1 MSMKSIAVRD
11 HYGPVGLIT
20 GAASGIGAAFARRLA
35 AEGMALALVDRDAAG
50 LAALAQE
57 LRASTGVSVDV
68 LAGDLTDSQFVQ
80 QLTDLADTRE
90 IGLVVH
96 SAGITSMGEFLEM
109 PLEPQLKAVE
119 LHCVVTAR
127 LMHAFGRPMRARGRG
142 GLVLLSSNSAILR
155 APFVANYAATKAYTL
170 ALGEALYEE
179 LRQQGVDVLAL
190 VPGMTD
196 TPLFAASQPV
206 MGRARSFMQSPE
218 DVVDGAL
225 VALGRQPV
233 YISSASDRVAANV
246 LGALLPRKVAL
257 RLARRS
263 MGYFF
268 PHLAGNKAD

>member
-1 MSMKSIAVRD
+1 MSAASLLSS
-11 HYGPVGLIT
+11 YGPVALIT
-20 GAASGIGAAFARRLA
+20 GAASGIGAAFARRLV
-35 AEGMALALVDRDAAG
+35 AEGLGVVLVDRDAPG
-50 LAALAQE
+50 LSALAQE
-57 LRASTGVSVDV
+57 LRASAPVSVDER
-68 LAGDLTDSQFVQ
+68 AGDLTDPRFVQ
-80 QLTDLADTRE
+80 QLTDLAQTRE
-90 IGLVVH
+90 VGLVVH
-96 SAGITSMGEFLEM
+96 SAGITSMGEFLTM

-119 LHCVVTAR
+119 LHCAVTAR
-127 LMHAFGRPMRARGRG
+127 LMHAFGGPMRARGRG

-179 LRQQGVDVLAL
+179 LREQGVDVLAL

-206 MGRARSFMQSPE
+206 MGRARSFMQTPE

-246 LGALLPRKVAL
+246 LGALLPRKLAL
-257 RLARRS
+257 RMARRS

-268 PHLAGNKAD
+268 PHLADKKAE

>member
-1 MSMKSIAVRD
+1 MTANKVRD
-11 HYGPVGLIT
+11 LYGPVGLVT

-35 AEGMALALVDRDAAG
+35 VAGVDLVLVDRDEAG
-50 LAALAQE
+50 LSALATE
-57 LRASTGVSVDV
+57 LRERSGVTVT
-68 LAGDLTDSQFVQ
+68 LCAGDLTDPDFVR
-80 QLTDLADTRE
+80 QLTGFAETRE
-90 IGLVVH
+90 VGLLVH

-109 PLEPQLKAVE
+109 PLEPQLDAVE
-119 LHCVVTAR
+119 LHCRVTAQ
-127 LMHAFGRPMRARGRG
+127 LLHAFGRPMRARGRG

-179 LRQQGVDVLAL
+179 LRQQGVDVLVL

-196 TPLFAASQPV
+196 TPLFAKSQPV
-206 MGRARSFMQSPE
+206 MERARSFVQSPE

-225 VALGRQPV
+225 RALGRQPV

-246 LGALLPRKVAL
+246 LGAILPRKLAL

-263 MGYFF
+263 MAYFF
-268 PHLAGNKAD
+268 PHLLDKPPG

>member
-1 MSMKSIAVRD
+1 MTSSAVRKQ
-11 HYGPVGLIT
+11 YGPAALIT

-35 AEGMALALVDRDAAG
+35 SEGMTLALVDRDAAG
-50 LAALAQE
+50 LAALAEE
-57 LRASTGVSVDV
+57 LRASTGVSVEA
-68 LAGDLTDSQFVQ
+68 LAGDLTDPRFVQ
-80 QLTDLADTRE
+80 QLTDLAGTRE

-225 VALGRQPV
+225 VALGEQPV
-233 YISSASDRVAANV
+233 YISSASDRVAANL

-268 PHLAGNKAD
+268 PHLAAKKAD

>member
-1 MSMKSIAVRD
+1 MSKRTLIDV
-11 HYGPVGLIT
+11 YGPTALVT
-20 GAASGIGAAFARRLA
+20 GAASGIGAAFARQLA
-35 AEGMALALVDRDAAG
+35 TQGFSLIMVDRDAPG
-50 LAALAQE
+50 LAALAAQ
-57 LRASTGVSVDV
+57 LRAGAHVSVDA
-68 LAGDLTDSQFVQ
+68 LPGDLTSARFVQ

-96 SAGITSMGEFLEM
+96 SAGITSMGEFLAM
-109 PLEPQLKAVE
+109 PLEPQLKAIE

-127 LMHAFGRPMRARGRG
+127 LMHTFGGPMRQRGRG
-142 GLVLLSSNSAILR
+142 GLVLLSSNSAMLR

-179 LRQQGVDVLAL
+179 LREHGVDVLAL

-206 MGRARSFMQSPE
+206 MGRARSFMQTPE
-218 DVVDGAL
+218 DVVAGAL
-225 VALGRQPV
+225 VALGKQPV
-233 YISSASDRVAANV
+233 YISSASDRMAANV

-257 RLARRS
+257 KMARRS

-268 PHLAGNKAD
+268 PHLADKKA